1 MPFCDHK
8 LLQIVA
14 KRTSG
19 DLRFPDATDLTQVD
33 LPDFDKTPEPLVSDQ
48 TPTSTRP
55 NAAESLRGV
64 PDGDA
69 AREWLHARNIEDIE
83 CIVPDLAG
91 VARGKMMPVEKFFSG
106 PVMTM
111 PASIFAQTI
120 SGDYPDDDERFP
132 AQSDRR

>member
-1 MPFCDHK
+1 MSDE
-8 LLQIVA
+8 
-14 KRTSG
+14 
-19 DLRFPDATDLTQVD
+19 
-33 LPDFDKTPEPLVSDQ
+33 TP
-48 TPTSTRP
+48 
-55 NAAESLRGV
+55 AENSLNIADSLRGV

-111 PASIFAQTI
+111 PASIFAPHGGLALHHI
-120 SGDYPDDDERFP
+120 VR
-132 AQSDRR
+132 